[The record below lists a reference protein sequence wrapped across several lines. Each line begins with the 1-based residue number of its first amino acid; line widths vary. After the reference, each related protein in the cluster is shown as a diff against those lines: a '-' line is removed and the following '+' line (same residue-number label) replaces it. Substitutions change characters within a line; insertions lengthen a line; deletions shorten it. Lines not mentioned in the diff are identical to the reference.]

1 MDANAI
7 IMIVGTL
14 STGFGGF
21 WTGKKMGNGVVTTAL
36 ETVQLVQFQV
46 ETLTREGVEK
56 DHRISELQGK
66 VEVLE
71 GLITQRADVEG
82 VRGVVDR
89 IAAKVGGE
97 R

>member
-7 IMIVGTL
+7 IMIATTL
-14 STGFGGF
+14 SGVAGGF
-21 WTGKKMGNGVVTTAL
+21 WSGKRSGNGAVTTAL
-36 ETVQLVQFQV
+36 ETVQLIQFQV
-46 ETLTREGVEK
+46 ETLTHEGVEK
-56 DHRISELQGK
+56 DHKISELQGK

-89 IAAKVGGE
+89 IAAKVGA
-97 R
+97 

>member
-7 IMIVGTL
+7 IMIATTL
-14 STGFGGF
+14 SGVGGGF
-21 WTGKKMGNGVVTTAL
+21 WSGKRLGNGAVTTAL
-36 ETVQLVQFQV
+36 ETVQLIQFQV
-46 ETLTREGVEK
+46 ATLTDQGVEK
-56 DHRISELQGK
+56 DHKISELQGK

-89 IAAKVGGE
+89 IAIKVGA
-97 R
+97 